1 MLWKY
6 VYNVFYKFIKDNP
19 RYLFLNIF
27 FFCVS
32 LINSYYLPKYYGAV
46 FDVFNKNLSAFLGMF
61 FKIIIVKGIV
71 YFISELQNYYVS
83 IQRAGLEVSIN
94 KSLLDKIKD
103 QYIKSPNDVV
113 IGEKVAAISE
123 FQSILSDW
131 YGYLND
137 YIMSYILTIIFFIGY
152 VSQYDYM
159 MPLLVVGFLLF
170 SGYLLINNSNNCSNT
185 SSGSS
190 ATYLK
195 KYQDLEDYLSNLMT
209 IHTYN
214 QFDSENAK
222 LKELSN
228 EYQYYYNINM
238 RCSLKWGMIGTVLA
252 GLFLLAIMYRSF
264 SLLNKGAITK
274 ATFLSIYFIGSG
286 ILETLV
292 FFNDTLQEMTRDS
305 KLLKNIETTAKLDL
319 TKNLYHSEVEK
330 SPSEMTLGDRGGIN
344 KDTQSGSGVGG
355 MIIKMRG
362 VSYKYPGSNEPII
375 RGFGLDVKRGE
386 RIALIGDIGAGK
398 STLIKIILGLL
409 KPSDGE
415 LYINGTDYNS
425 LPQSQ
430 VFKHFGYITQ
440 NPVLFNRSIFENI
453 IFGNPD
459 TSRETVVNLLEQ
471 FGLNEVFDKLE
482 KGIDTSV
489 GKNGS
494 RLSGGQRQIVW
505 FLRIYLQNPEI
516 LLMDEPTAS
525 LNEETKEV
533 LWELIKKGFADK
545 TIIMSSHDDFLIK
558 MATRKVKM

>member
-6 VYNVFYKFIKDNP
+6 VYNIFKKFIKDNP

-27 FFCVS
+27 FFFVS

-46 FDVFNKNLSAFLGMF
+46 FDVFNKNLNAFLGMF

-94 KSLLDKIKD
+94 KSLLDKIKN
-103 QYIKSPNDVV
+103 QYIESPNDVV

-131 YGYLND
+131 YGYIND
-137 YIMSYILTIIFFIGY
+137 YIMSYILTIGFFIGY
-152 VSQYDYM
+152 VSQYDYV
-159 MPLLVVGFLLF
+159 MPLLVIGFLSLSF
-170 SGYLLINNSNNCSNT
+170 YLLFTNSNNCVDA
-185 SSGSS
+185 SS
-190 ATYLK
+190 ASSSTYLQ
-195 KYQDLEDYLSNLMT
+195 KYQEVEDYLSNLMT

-214 QFDSENAK
+214 QFNEEHK
-222 LKELSN
+222 RLKELSDN
-228 EYQYYYNINM
+228 YQYYYNLNTK
-238 RCSLKWGMIGTVLA
+238 CSLKWSMLGTVMA
-252 GLFLLAIMYRSF
+252 GVFLLAVMYRSF
-264 SLLNKGAITK
+264 SLLNKGTISK

-292 FFNDTLQEMTRDS
+292 FFSDTLHEMNRDY
-305 KLLKNIETTAKLDL
+305 KLLQNIESTSKMELMAP
-319 TKNLYHSEVEK
+319 
-330 SPSEMTLGDRGGIN
+330 PSEGKMPLEGTLVDRGEIGGHTSIGKNMILQCRGIF
-344 KDTQSGSGVGG
+344 
-355 MIIKMRG
+355 
-362 VSYKYPGSNEPII
+362 YKYSGSNEPII
-375 RGFGLDVKRGE
+375 RDFDLDIKRGE
-386 RIALIGDIGAGK
+386 RIALIGDIGTGK

-409 KPSDGE
+409 RPSSGE
-415 LYINGTDYNS
+415 LYINGVNYKS
-425 LPQSQ
+425 LPQSKI
-430 VFKHFGYITQ
+430 FKHFGYITQ

-459 TSRETVVNLLEQ
+459 VSRTEVINLLEK
-471 FGLNEVFDKLE
+471 FGLNTVFDKLE
-482 KGIDTSV
+482 NGIDTSV

-494 RLSGGQRQIVW
+494 KLSGGQRQIIW

-533 LWELIKKGFADK
+533 LWGLIKKGFADK

-558 MATRKVKM
+558 LATRKVKMIQSE